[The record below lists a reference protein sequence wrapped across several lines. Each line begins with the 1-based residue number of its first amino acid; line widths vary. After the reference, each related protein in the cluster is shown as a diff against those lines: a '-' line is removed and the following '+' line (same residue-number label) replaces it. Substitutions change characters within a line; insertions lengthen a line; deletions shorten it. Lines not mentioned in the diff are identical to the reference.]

1 MNFGSVVGNN
11 ERLGTNETSLLG
23 PSLSNKAGIDDC
35 SALKPDDWS
44 REYDNL
50 IV

>member
-23 PSLSNKAGIDDC
+23 LSLSNKAGIDDC
-35 SALKPDDWS
+35 IVLGPDDGS
-44 REYDNL
+44 RK
-50 IV
+50 